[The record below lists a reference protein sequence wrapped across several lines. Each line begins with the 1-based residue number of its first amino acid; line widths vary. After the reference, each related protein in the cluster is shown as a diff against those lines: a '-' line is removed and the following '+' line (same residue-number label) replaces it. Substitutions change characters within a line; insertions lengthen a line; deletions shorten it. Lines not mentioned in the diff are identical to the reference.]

1 MLRLRMRCD
10 APPFSP
16 ADYDFIMQRRDDRP
30 RSKVLNELKEKYNT
44 SQKRIYQIWRGE
56 EKNRVAWDQPI
67 YMPIVGSEGTASLS
81 NTIDKQNDTYF
92 QNNYNSTIL
101 ALENIGHDAGVESSK
116 STNLASEEGIIL
128 GNKAKKAG
136 GKKPKSKSVRI
147 SEPSITQNQPT
158 STSPEGFEGLN
169 ISREDLN
176 AFYEKEAKRDEKNK
190 AEVNRRLAV

>member
-1 MLRLRMRCD
+1 MRCD
-10 APPFSP
+10 APLFLP
-16 ADYDFIMQRRDDRP
+16 ADYDYIIQCAEKKPRD
-30 RSKVLNELKEKYNT
+30 KVLRDLTNKYRT

-67 YMPIVGSEGTASLS
+67 NRPPLSFGPFGTLS
-81 NTIDKQNDTYF
+81 STNVIDKQDIPEV
-92 QNNYNSTIL
+92 SV
-101 ALENIGHDAGVESSK
+101 ECNIISGSK
-116 STNLASEEGIIL
+116 V
-128 GNKAKKAG
+128 KKTG

-158 STSPEGFEGLN
+158 STSPEGSEGLN

-176 AFYEKEAKRDEKNK
+176 VFYEKEAKRDEKNK